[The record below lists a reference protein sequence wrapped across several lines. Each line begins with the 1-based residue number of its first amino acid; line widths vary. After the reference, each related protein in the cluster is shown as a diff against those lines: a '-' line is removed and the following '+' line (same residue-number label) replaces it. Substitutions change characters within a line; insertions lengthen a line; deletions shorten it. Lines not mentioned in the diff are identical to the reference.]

1 MCLKLLT
8 MGGQTATTAGIQ
20 TATASSAS
28 VSPIFLAVLVGIALG
43 AFVFAGIC
51 KIGIPKNAERNEKY
65 YLQGIYRFLAV
76 ICLIIVISACIGL
89 SMAISTFI

>member
-1 MCLKLLT
+1 MYLKLLT
-8 MGGQTATTAGIQ
+8 MGGQAATTA
-20 TATASSAS
+20 SAS

-43 AFVFAGIC
+43 AFIFAGIC

-76 ICLIIVISACIGL
+76 ICLIIVISACVGL
-89 SMAISTFI
+89 SIAMSMFI

>member
-1 MCLKLLT
+1 MYLKLLT
-8 MGGQTATTAGIQ
+8 MGGQAATTAGV
-20 TATASSAS
+20 S

-76 ICLIIVISACIGL
+76 ICLIIVISACVGL
-89 SMAISTFI
+89 SIAMSMFI